1 MSTRTSR
8 LWYNFCMSSL
18 STASLAAFGEVVKI
32 DHTVMVSPNKA
43 KNKAF
48 RMTEGSAV
56 CDLYLTPEA
65 PWTIRDSK
73 IVESDDRT
81 LWKERDKAHYFIFP
95 YDYGGHE
102 YVKIKG
108 DLYKQGSGKG
118 SGKPDLPWFNVT
130 VPKVDLQWDKKH
142 GDASKE
148 EKEDK
153 TPVVLVVTESKDVFG
168 KLIIKAP
175 EDDFRLVER
184 RVTLTWSN
192 PGAVKVLDGEKV
204 RSSGVAYVF
213 KPKGKTEQVLDVC
226 AVKPGEVKFTLEG
239 EPDVVNKDRAVDYV
253 KATCVAL
260 DFEVK
265 SDKKY
270 DYDAPTTE
278 MLIDNR
284 TATITVKT
292 TPAGVDVSNLG
303 ITFEAATEEKD
314 KKNLVN
320 CFNKFDVV
328 IEHKAGN
335 KWKTKDVVYWYGVKP
350 NRLGYKERLNYV
362 FDLKCHDEVIKS
374 KKLSVRW
381 PEGNSHAGW
390 VPPVSND
397 TAPGEILH
405 HTTTTP
411 SYWYC
416 KIDFKEF
423 YKYPGFIWTDG
434 FLDFHDTSQ
443 YSEETKSEEEYH
455 VKQFR
460 GVVDIEHGGLAD
472 CYTVKG
478 LQYFVG
484 ELAKTDKYKN
494 YITTIYDENGG
505 HLGVK
510 GGTEDKVEEL
520 AKSVI
525 VDAVKREISE
535 SNSVRHYNG
544 DKTGQR
550 GYMELKA
557 KEATGYNA
565 AWLYEYTY
573 LDEFGSNPKRKIHKA
588 YQKLNPESYE
598 VR

>member
-1 MSTRTSR
+1 M
-8 LWYNFCMSSL
+8 WYNSCML
-18 STASLAAFGEVVKI
+18 LLLTASLAALGEVAKI
-32 DHTVMVSPNKA
+32 GHTVEVSPNKA

-48 RMTEGSAV
+48 RMTEGSAA
-56 CDLYLTPEA
+56 CDLYLTPKS

-81 LWKERDKAHYFIFP
+81 LWKRLNKAHYFILP
-95 YDYGGHE
+95 YDFGGHE
-102 YVKIKG
+102 YVKIEG
-108 DLYKQGSGKG
+108 DLYKQGNGKG
-118 SGKPDLPWFNVT
+118 PGKPDLPWFSVT
-130 VPKVDLQWDKKH
+130 VPKVDLQWDEKH
-142 GDASKE
+142 GDAAKE
-148 EKEDK
+148 EKEDE
-153 TPVVLVVTESKDVFG
+153 TPAILVVTESKNVFG

-175 EDDFRLVER
+175 KDDFSLVER

-192 PGAVKVLDGEKV
+192 PGAVKVLDGEREVK
-204 RSSGVAYVF
+204 SGVAYVF
-213 KPKGKTEQVLDVC
+213 KPNGKTEKILDVC
-226 AVKPGEVKFTLEG
+226 AVNPGEVKFTLEG
-239 EPDVVNKDRAVDYV
+239 EPDNVNGDRAVDYV
-253 KATCVAL
+253 KASCVAL

-278 MLIDNR
+278 SLIDNR
-284 TATITVKT
+284 TATITVTT
-292 TPAGVDVSNLG
+292 TPAGVDIANLG
-303 ITFEAATEEKD
+303 ITFEANTVEKGT
-314 KKNLVN
+314 LVN
-320 CFNKFDVV
+320 HGMKFAVE
-328 IEHKAGN
+328 IKHKAGN
-335 KWKTKDVVYWYGVKP
+335 QWQTSDVVYWYGVSP
-350 NRLGYKERLNYV
+350 GRLGYNERFNYV
-362 FDLKCHDEVIKS
+362 FNLKYNGEVLKS
-374 KKLSVRW
+374 KKLPVRW
-381 PEGNSHAGW
+381 PEGISHGGW
-390 VPPVSND
+390 VSPNSNNS
-397 TAPGEILH
+397 APGKIQH
-405 HTTTTP
+405 YTTTTNP
-411 SYWYC
+411 YWYC

-423 YKYPGFIWTDG
+423 DKQPGFIWTDG
-434 FLDFHDTSQ
+434 FPDFHDTSQ
-443 YSEETKSEEEYH
+443 YSEQIKFEEEYH
-455 VKQFR
+455 VKQYR

-510 GGTEDKVEEL
+510 GSTEDKVEKL